1 MFISSVFLL
10 FVIFFPVFRSFL
22 PDRDRRRER
31 DRRDRRDDRDKDR
44 RGRTRE
50 RNRRESVGRRDNDH
64 NDRRRD
70 VEVPVAVEE
79 RLDIIC
85 FSAYLCTRLDLSF
98 EIVVKRCKNIADR
111 QPRLYFIL
119 HQFCG
124 RRNSRR
130 NCCQRE
136 TNWGRT
142 PKFWGSGR
150 WGSRRRKVS
159 KYGV

>member
-1 MFISSVFLL
+1 MFLSSVFLL

-31 DRRDRRDDRDKDR
+31 DRRDRRDDRDRDRDR

-50 RNRRESVGRRDNDH
+50 RDRRESVQRRDSDH

-85 FSAYLCTRLDLSF
+85 FSAYLLHSARF
-98 EIVVKRCKNIADR
+98 E
-111 QPRLYFIL
+111 F
-119 HQFCG
+119 
-124 RRNSRR
+124 
-130 NCCQRE
+130 
-136 TNWGRT
+136 
-142 PKFWGSGR
+142 
-150 WGSRRRKVS
+150 
-159 KYGV
+159 